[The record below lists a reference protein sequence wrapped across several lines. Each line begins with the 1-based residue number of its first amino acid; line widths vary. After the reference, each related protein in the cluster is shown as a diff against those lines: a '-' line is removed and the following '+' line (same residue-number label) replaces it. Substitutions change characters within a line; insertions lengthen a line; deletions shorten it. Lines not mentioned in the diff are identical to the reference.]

1 MGAIRRSITSGVK
14 TEREEHLSSKQRA
27 SREDAGKFA
36 ARPDECPKA
45 VRLLSGSL
53 DHRGV

>member
-1 MGAIRRSITSGVK
+1 MILPDGLSGVK

-36 ARPDECPKA
+36 ARPDEWPKA